1 MQLRLVQLEKH
12 QKHKMSHKETQTPM
26 TGEQQEN
33 SLREEDNKKN
43 YGPKDPYSLL
53 LTKAKPFREGRP

>member
-1 MQLRLVQLEKH
+1 
-12 QKHKMSHKETQTPM
+12 M